1 MSFREMALATI
12 LTTASAVSVHALE
25 AGENNAAEAGVSVGG
40 VGAEADAGAQVDAGA
55 SVGAAGEAD
64 ADTGVSVGGGAGL
77 GGTAELGAKSP
88 SDSSETTSAIDPETG
103 AAAQALSDLNEG
115 TPIMSADG
123 QVIGQVDATREAQ
136 DGRKQAV
143 ISVDESAE
151 LAASRIAVD
160 LRSLNQDATGAV
172 EYALS
177 LAELRSSV
185 NASVNANANANA
197 EMND

>member
-25 AGENNAAEAGVSVGG
+25 TGENNAAEAGPSVQADSSDNSVGAQAGADASVDAETDVSVG
-40 VGAEADAGAQVDAGA
+40 EGA
-55 SVGAAGEAD
+55 S
-64 ADTGVSVGGGAGL
+64 L
-77 GGTAELGAKSP
+77 GGTVNLGAKSP

-123 QVIGQVDATREAQ
+123 QVIGQVDGTREA
-136 DGRKQAV
+136 DDARRQAV
-143 ISVDESAE
+143 ISVDESAD
-151 LAASRIAVD
+151 LAANRIAVD

-185 NASVNANANANA
+185 NASVNANA